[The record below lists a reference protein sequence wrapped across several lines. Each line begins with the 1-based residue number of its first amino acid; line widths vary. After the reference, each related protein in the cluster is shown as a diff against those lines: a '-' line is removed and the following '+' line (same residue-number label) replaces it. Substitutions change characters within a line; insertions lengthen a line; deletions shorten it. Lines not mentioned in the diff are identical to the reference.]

1 MKLTIRLG
9 LILAALLASVTT
21 SHAQT
26 YPRSTTLSAAI
37 TARAAIVVLASGTGV
52 EQNGALWIDSEF
64 IPILSCVPNTSCAQ
78 VNVMRTQ
85 KPQAHGS
92 AAVVTVVSAA
102 ARPNIMLATSA
113 AWRVGQCS
121 TSTAYAPNVALAGY
135 QFLPIYDIDQGY
147 VYMCRRNGTG
157 GTWVWNAT
165 NAQNINGTVGSVWTA
180 WP

>member
-1 MKLTIRLG
+1 MKNL
-9 LILAALLASVTT
+9 LISVVVALALVGAAE
-21 SHAQT
+21 AQT
-26 YPRSTTLSAAI
+26 YPRSTTLGAAL
-37 TARAAIVVLASGTGV
+37 TANARTVTLASGTGV
-52 EQNGALWIDSEF
+52 EANGALWIDSEF
-64 IPILSCVPNTSCAQ
+64 IPVQSCANAACTL

-85 KPQAHGS
+85 KPIAHGN

-102 ARPNIMLATSA
+102 ARPNIMLTTSA

-121 TSTAYAPNVALAGY
+121 TSTSSIPATALAGFQY
-135 QFLPIYDIDQGY
+135 LPIYDIDQGY

-165 NAQNINGTVGSVWTA
+165 NALAINGTAGSVWSA